1 MGIRALA
8 RLQQASVPD
17 RESPPHAASPSAAPK
32 PVKMGSSGDAESY
45 CQALQIRTKT
55 PNERKP
61 VKQSSIGI
69 GNACGCQRA
78 LEGETDFELALRR
91 IHRMLRRATRR
102 QLLHDNE
109 LDYDENSNQR
119 KGLFTMRYLNLTSSN
134 WRGFCC
140 TTAVACFLLSQA
152 VFAQQL
158 SPTISV
164 TVNKSMAFRLAQRA
178 KRVSVSQPE
187 VADVTVIAPN
197 QLLINGKAVG
207 STSLVV
213 FNDKGD
219 VESYD
224 LIVTPDIAALRE
236 QFRAVF
242 PNESIEVSTSGPAIV
257 LRGEVSNELIYDKVL
272 DIAQTFL
279 PPKPPAQLAPQT
291 TNISVSNRVSEPR
304 LPTTGTAFVGGGQ
317 LAFPEETSL
326 AEVDRW
332 GEKRRIDGIVDML
345 VIKEVRQ
352 IELSV
357 IVAEISLDKLREIGW
372 DFQTST
378 RTTNFNNFL
387 GSNSGFP
394 TRLFEERERATATD
408 PGRLIF
414 GDATTG
420 IFNYASNSFALT
432 ALYRAIQNKD
442 ITEILAQPRLVMK
455 NGRSGGFLAGGEFP
469 VVAVSDDRFDV
480 DFKPFGVRLDF
491 VPTITWSDRIDLRVF
506 PEVSEIDQ
514 SVSVQGVPGLR
525 VRRTVNRVE
534 LREGESLVIG
544 GLLNRRILK
553 DVTKFPLLGDIP
565 ILGALFR
572 STRFRNQESEL
583 VFVITP
589 RVVRAFKPGEK
600 PELPSIDMYDD
611 PDIRQVPLPGFLE
624 SEPSRGD

>member
-1 MGIRALA
+1 MKPGT
-8 RLQQASVPD
+8 RLFTAMHPTNDEPLGRVDSEV
-17 RESPPHAASPSAAPK
+17 ETGSCYTK
-32 PVKMGSSGDAESY
+32 PVRRVNGKPGKGIFMGY
-45 CQALQIRTKT
+45 C
-55 PNERKP
+55 N
-61 VKQSSIGI
+61 
-69 GNACGCQRA
+69 
-78 LEGETDFELALRR
+78 LALTKVFR
-91 IHRMLRRATRR
+91 LA
-102 QLLHDNE
+102 
-109 LDYDENSNQR
+109 
-119 KGLFTMRYLNLTSSN
+119 FTMAMACCLFSEPAFPQRIPSS
-134 WRGFCC
+134 
-140 TTAVACFLLSQA
+140 
-152 VFAQQL
+152 
-158 SPTISV
+158 ISV
-164 TVNKSMAFRLAQRA
+164 TVNKSMAFRLSDRA

-187 VADVTVIAPN
+187 IADVTVLTPN
-197 QLLINGKAVG
+197 QLLLSGKAVG
-207 STSLVV
+207 TTSLIV

-224 LIVTPDIAALRE
+224 LVVTPDIAALRE
-236 QFRAVF
+236 QFRVVF

-257 LRGEVSNELIYDKVL
+257 LRGEVSNELVYDKVL

-279 PPKPPAQLAPQT
+279 PPKAPSQVAPQT
-291 TNISVSNRVSEPR
+291 TNISVSTRVSEAR

-317 LAFPEETSL
+317 LAFREETSL
-326 AEVDRW
+326 AEADRW
-332 GEKRRIDGIVDML
+332 SEKKDIAGIVDML

-357 IVAEISLDKLREIGW
+357 IVAEIALDKLREIGW

-442 ITEILAQPRLVMK
+442 VTEILAQPRLVMK

-534 LREGESLVIG
+534 LKEGESLVIG

-589 RVVRAFKPGEK
+589 RIVRAFKPGEK
-600 PELPSIDMYDD
+600 PELPSIEMYDD
-611 PDIRQVPLPGFLE
+611 PDIRQVPLPEFLE
-624 SEPSRGD
+624 SDAYRGD